1 MERSGGDSDGF
12 GEDDQEKDF
21 KGRNPKRHRSPH
33 SQGHKDY
40 TDFRL

>member
-1 MERSGGDSDGF
+1 MVVMDLGRSIRGGG
-12 GEDDQEKDF
+12 DF